1 MTQPVEIL
9 VDVDT
14 GVDDALAL
22 TLAALH
28 PDVNLRAVTC
38 VAGNASLDNVYRN
51 TCAVLAIAGASHV
64 PVARGAER
72 PLIAAPRDAAHVHG
86 HNGLAGLELPVP
98 QQTMA
103 VDIHA
108 VELMRQQILASPT
121 PPVLI
126 ALAPLTN
133 VALLIRM
140 YPDVAQRLE
149 KIVFMGGSASVGNA
163 TPVAEFNTWADPEA
177 AAIVVDSGIPT
188 MMYGLDVFYSAAV
201 SEGDIAALEAS
212 EGPAA
217 QLCGKLFRHLAVK
230 DTGQKRIPA
239 GTIAALGDA
248 GTVCAVIDPE
258 GLTTRRFPLSVCTDG
273 SRSRGQTIVD
283 RRAHRGESELNG
295 ASLGR
300 PVDVALAVD
309 GARYARLFRQTI
321 IGAES

>member
-1 MTQPVEIL
+1 MPQPIEIL

-22 TLAALH
+22 VFAALH
-28 PDVNLRAVTC
+28 PGFNLRAVTC
-38 VAGNASLDNVYRN
+38 VAGNAPLDDVYRN
-51 TCAVLAIAGASHV
+51 TRAVLSVAGAAHV
-64 PVARGAER
+64 PVARGASR
-72 PLIAAPRDAAHVHG
+72 PLIAAPRNAAHVHG
-86 HNGLAGLELPVP
+86 HNGLAGLELEAPASNASD
-98 QQTMA
+98 M
-103 VDIHA
+103 HA

-140 YPDVAQRLE
+140 YPDVAARLDR
-149 KIVFMGGSASVGNA
+149 IVFMGGSASVGNA

-201 SEGDIAALEAS
+201 SEDDVFALETS
-212 EGPAA
+212 SVQSA
-217 QLCGKLFRHLAVK
+217 QLCAKLFRHLAVK
-230 DTGQKRIPA
+230 DAGQKRIPS

-248 GTVCAVIDPE
+248 GAVCAVIDPE
-258 GLTTRRFPLSVCTDG
+258 GLTTQRFPVSVCTDG
-273 SRSRGQTIVD
+273 SRSRGQTLVD

-295 ASLGR
+295 ASLGQ

-309 GARYARLFRQTI
+309 DGRYARLFRRTI
-321 IGAES
+321 LGS